1 MKTLIA
7 GASCLLFSAWLYAG
21 PLDDPYPLVRIQTS
35 LGDIV
40 LQLNREKAPKTVEN
54 FLTYVRE
61 GAYDGTVF
69 HRVSKDFIIQGGVYD
84 SNYTLRPAHAPIATE
99 AMNGLKNK
107 RGAIAMTRDYE
118 PNTAT
123 SQFFINLSDNMT
135 LDHHA
140 PEPGYWGYTV
150 FGKVIQGM
158 DVLDRIANTP
168 TGAVAVFEKEA
179 PLVPIIIGKI
189 NTESA
194 AVAELDTDKPP
205 KTKAKRV
212 ASKTPSKTRK

>member
-7 GASCLLFSAWLYAG
+7 GATCLLFSAWLYAG
-21 PLDDPYPLVRIQTS
+21 PLNDPYPVVRIQTS

-40 LQLNREKAPKTVEN
+40 LQLNREKAPKTVAN

-84 SNYTLRPAHAPIATE
+84 SSYRLRPAHAPIETE

-123 SQFFINLSDNMT
+123 SQFFINLADNMT

-179 PLVPIIIGKI
+179 PLAPVIIGKI
-189 NTESA
+189 NMEST
-194 AVAELDTDKPP
+194 AVAELDADKPSSVSP
-205 KTKAKRV
+205 LRAV
-212 ASKTPSKTRK
+212 SKPPSKTRK